1 MEHFTALPTKAASE
15 GSSTGRRWR
24 WPGAM
29 LHTSSRGTRP
39 ARTQARRRAARELSL
54 GVLELEKKVAEDYA
68 KFYSHRE
75 GPYWAV
81 NGQAGW
87 LS

>member
-54 GVLELEKKVAEDYA
+54 GVELEKKVAEDYA
-68 KFYSHRE
+68 KFYKHGE
-75 GPYWAV
+75 GPNRASL
-81 NGQAGW
+81 G
-87 LS
+87 